1 MCADEMMAPECP
13 TVYEYRENK
22 IVFKISLSSTKKTAE
37 QRMQVSSDHVERG
50 CALTLMSLYAYAYYP
65 SFLRVVRKKLNVQAY
80 HGGEGGDG
88 NDMEGV
94 NVAICTME
102 KANSIVNR
110 LAEEKRL
117 QVRYKHRA
125 VSSSREEP
133 VS

>member
-1 MCADEMMAPECP
+1 MRHVCS
-13 TVYEYRENK
+13 
-22 IVFKISLSSTKKTAE
+22 VFLVRFIL
-37 QRMQVSSDHVERG
+37 
-50 CALTLMSLYAYAYYP
+50 
-65 SFLRVVRKKLNVQAY
+65 FLKLNVQAY

-117 QVRYKHRA
+117 QVRYALASSASPHKNHLYRRLLDTAA
-125 VSSSREEP
+125 VAFGMEFFG
-133 VS
+133 